1 MNDKHLKCAF
11 TLAEVLI
18 TLGIIG
24 VVAAMTIPTLVAN
37 YQKKVLVS
45 QLQKTVATISNA
57 AKLLMAQEQTFNLNQ
72 TYLYDDRDINKQ
84 IAENTVGKF
93 LKTYFKVVKT
103 CNMWDNN
110 INDCININDYKTL
123 DGQTG
128 MLQDAKYCAILNNA
142 AVVCFSPFNGEY
154 APFRMSIDVNGKSG
168 PNVVGRDAFNLT
180 MNYSGAIAESF
191 DKSNATIERIKPEN
205 CGIEGGDVAIQIYG
219 LGCYNKIVQDGWKMD
234 Y

>member
-37 YQKKVLVS
+37 YQKKVYVS

-72 TYLYDDRDINKQ
+72 TYLYNEEYSKE
-84 IAENTVGKF
+84 AYENSVGKF
-93 LKTYFKVVKT
+93 LKTYFKTVKT
-103 CNMWDNN
+103 CNVFDDN
-110 INDCININDYKTL
+110 INECIAENYKSLNGTVG
-123 DGQTG
+123 DGPWG
-128 MLQDAKYCAILNNA
+128 YCAVLNNGA
-142 AVVCFSPFNGEY
+142 TICCYPFDEY
-154 APFRMSIDVNGKSG
+154 DPMEIDIDINGKSK
-168 PNVVGRDAFNLT
+168 PNILGRDFFHLSL
-180 MNYSGAIAESF
+180 NYSGAIAESF
-191 DKSNATIERIKPEN
+191 SKDPIA
-205 CGIEGGDVAIQIYG
+205 GIEAHSPDQCGNADGNSQIYG

>member
-37 YQKKVLVS
+37 YQKKVYVS

-72 TYLYDDRDINKQ
+72 TYLREEDGGNE
-84 IAENTVGKF
+84 AFENSVGRF

-103 CNMWDNN
+103 CTQWDN
-110 INDCININDYKTL
+110 INECISDEYKSL
-123 DGQTG
+123 KGLNSALYTG
-128 MLQDAKYCAILNNA
+128 SYCGILNNG
-142 AVVCFSPFNGEY
+142 AVICLSPFNNTF
-154 APFRMSIDVNGKSG
+154 PLLISIDVNGTAG
-168 PNVVGRDAFNLT
+168 PNVLGRDAFNLS
-180 MNYSGAIAESF
+180 MNHNGTIAESF
-191 DKSNATIERIKPEN
+191 DKQAFAIDAHKPEK
-205 CGIEGGDVAIQIYG
+205 CGTGMYDQ
-219 LGCYNKIVQDGWKMD
+219 GCYNKIVQDGWKMD

>member
-93 LKTYFKVVKT
+93 LKTYF
-103 CNMWDNN
+103 
-110 INDCININDYKTL
+110 
-123 DGQTG
+123 
-128 MLQDAKYCAILNNA
+128 
-142 AVVCFSPFNGEY
+142 
-154 APFRMSIDVNGKSG
+154 
-168 PNVVGRDAFNLT
+168 
-180 MNYSGAIAESF
+180 
-191 DKSNATIERIKPEN
+191 
-205 CGIEGGDVAIQIYG
+205 
-219 LGCYNKIVQDGWKMD
+219 
-234 Y
+234 